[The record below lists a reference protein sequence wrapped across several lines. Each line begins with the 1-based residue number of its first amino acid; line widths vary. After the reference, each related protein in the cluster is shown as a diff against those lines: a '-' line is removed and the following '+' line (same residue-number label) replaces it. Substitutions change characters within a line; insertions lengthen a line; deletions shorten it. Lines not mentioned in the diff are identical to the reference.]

1 MDKKQELLQKLK
13 ALADRG
19 IGGEKVNAQR
29 KLDEYMK
36 KYGYTLEDLDEPQKI
51 SFEIKCKNET
61 EKTLLLQIIYKVTNN
76 MHSAYTFTWTRNGKP
91 CKNLVGCDVTTA
103 QKIEIDFLFDFYKR
117 LYAKEINIFLQ
128 AFIQKHQLFGELKDG
143 EEAKTPPKDELLRMA
158 LMEKAMSDETP
169 LRQITGG
176 QADAKQ

>member
-19 IGGEKVNAQR
+19 VGGEKINAQR
-29 KLDEYMK
+29 KLDEYME

-51 SFEIKCKNET
+51 SFEIKCKNEV
-61 EKTLLLQIIYKVTNN
+61 EKTLLLQIIYKVTNDKN
-76 MHSAYTFTWTRNGKP
+76 SCYGFTWARNGKP
-91 CKNLVGCDVTTA
+91 CKNLVGYDATAA

-117 LYAKEINIFLQ
+117 LYAKESKIFLQ

-143 EEAKTPPKDELLRMA
+143 EETTPPPYDELLRMA

-169 LRQITGG
+169 LRQIAGG
-176 QADAKQ
+176 QADADT